1 MALIRAQSRQSGYTA
16 VVGPGDSGLRYLSF
30 GLLALGDGERWER
43 TFAGQETVLVI
54 LGGRC
59 DVNGGGRRWEG
70 VGERTNVFDGR
81 PAAVYVP
88 PGCEV
93 SLVGRGAVEIAVC
106 AAQAESGPDAALIA
120 PEQVG
125 VRKVGDGACYREIHD
140 ILTADSL
147 PAERLLVG
155 ETYNPPGLWS
165 SYPPH
170 KHDVHQP
177 PLDFARG
184 GPPLGGGD
192 PEHAEGPPA
201 EHALEE
207 VYHFQLDPPQG
218 FGIHRVYGEG
228 LPGQG
233 LEDCYAVHDG
243 DTAVITRGY
252 HPVVAAPGYRLYYL
266 WMLAGE
272 KRELVWSEDPAH
284 AWVRNTL

>member
-1 MALIRAQSRQSGYTA
+1 M
-16 VVGPGDSGLRYLSF
+16 
-30 GLLALGDGERWER
+30 
-43 TFAGQETVLVI
+43 I

-59 DVNGGGRRWEG
+59 DVKGGGRRWEG
-70 VGERTNVFDGR
+70 VGERANVFGGR

-88 PGCEV
+88 PACEV
-93 SLVGRGAVEIAVC
+93 SVVGRGAVEIALC
-106 AAQAESGPDAALIA
+106 GAQAETGPDAALIA

-125 VRKVGDGACYREIHD
+125 MRKVGEGACYREIHD
-140 ILTADSL
+140 IITADSL
-147 PAERLLVG
+147 PAERLLIG

-177 PLDFARG
+177 P
-184 GPPLGGGD
+184 
-192 PEHAEGPPA
+192 A

-207 VYHFQLDPPQG
+207 VYHFRLDPAQG
-218 FGIHRVYGEG
+218 FGLHRVYGEG
-228 LPGQG
+228 C
-233 LEDCYAVHDG
+233 EDCYAVHDR

-272 KRELVWSEDPAH
+272 RRELVWSEDPAH
-284 AWVRNTL
+284 AWTRETK